1 MTAATALGYVPEYV
15 SDDVRAR
22 IVALAEESPPEPAPL
37 DVSDYLI
44 RHWCEALEDGNPLY
58 RDPAYARGAGFPG
71 IVAPPASLL
80 TTFLLPLRW
89 PWPPDGR
96 EPRRFIH
103 YDLKELLDLPVGIVT
118 DIDVTYYAP
127 VFIGDRLNTTQRLV
141 SISPWKRTRVGE
153 GHFWTIDRTYRNQ
166 HAELVARERMT
177 IFSYGRGTRTE
188 DGTAR
193 GGWSEA
199 VEEMIGGDGAYQPPE
214 PVSVYWDDVI
224 EGAALPELHMP
235 ITFTRAVYLASA
247 TRDFSPQHSNRDY
260 AQQRS
265 NTRDV
270 FVNTPFNMGMVSRLL
285 TDWAGPRSTVRRLKV
300 AMRGNV
306 CAGDEMIVT
315 GTVVAKYEAQGEH
328 RVDVDVLIAV
338 ADGPATP
345 CSATLALPRRIGNG
359 GARV

>member
-1 MTAATALGYVPEYV
+1 MTEAATLDYIPEYV

-22 IVALAEESPPEPAPL
+22 IIVLADESAPEPAPL
-37 DVSDYLI
+37 EVSEYLV

-58 RDPAYARGAGFPG
+58 LDPAYARAAGFPG
-71 IVAPPASLL
+71 VLAPPASLL

-127 VFIGDRLNTTQRLV
+127 VFVGDRLNTTQRLV

-166 HAELVARERMT
+166 RADLVARERMT
-177 IFSYGRGTRTE
+177 IFSYGRGSGNT
-188 DGTAR
+188 DGAPA

-199 VEEMIGGDGAYQPPE
+199 VEEMIGGGGPYAPPS
-214 PVSVYWDDVI
+214 PPSLTWDDVR
-224 EGAALPELHMP
+224 EGDTLPELHMP

-260 AQQRS
+260 AKQRS
-265 NTRDV
+265 KTRDV

-285 TDWAGPRSTVRRLKV
+285 TDWAGPQSIVRRLKV

-306 CAGDEMIVT
+306 CAGDEMIIT
-315 GTVVAKYEAQGEH
+315 GTVVAKYEAEGEH
-328 RVDVDVLIAV
+328 RVDVDVMIAT
-338 ADGPATP
+338 AEGPATP
-345 CSATLALPRRIGNG
+345 CSATLALPARDGRA
-359 GARV
+359 GAGA

>member
-1 MTAATALGYVPEYV
+1 MPDESVLQFLR
-15 SDDVRAR
+15 DDVSEDVRRA
-22 IVALAEESPPEPAPL
+22 ILALTDESEPEPAPL
-37 DVSDYLI
+37 DVNEYLV

-58 RDPAYARGAGFPG
+58 LDAAYARANAHPG

-89 PWPPDGR
+89 PWPPGGR

-118 DIDVTYYAP
+118 DIDVTYHAP
-127 VFIGDRLNTTQRLV
+127 VHVGDRLNTTQRLV

-166 HAELVARERMT
+166 GGEIVARERMT
-177 IFSYGRGTRTE
+177 IFSYGGGAAQQE
-188 DGTAR
+188 AAGA
-193 GGWSEA
+193 GGWSAA
-199 VEEMIGGDGAYQPPE
+199 VEEMIGGDGRYLPPE
-214 PVSVYWDDVI
+214 PASVFWEDVQV
-224 EGAALPELHMP
+224 GDALPPLSMP

-285 TDWAGPRSTVRRLKV
+285 TDWGGPRSTVRRLKL

-306 CAGDEMIVT
+306 CAGDVMTLTGAVT
-315 GTVVAKYEAQGEH
+315 AKYVEDGEP
-328 RVDVDVLIAV
+328 RVDVDVMIAT

-345 CSATLALPRRIGNG
+345 CAATLALP
-359 GARV
+359 ARDGPKPA

>member
-1 MTAATALGYVPEYV
+1 MTDAPALDYIPDYI
-15 SDDVRAR
+15 SDDVRSA
-22 IVALAEESPPEPAPL
+22 ILALAEESSPEPAPL
-37 DVSDYLI
+37 DVSEYLI
-44 RHWCEALEDGNPLY
+44 RHWCEALEDGNALY
-58 RDPAYARGAGFPG
+58 LDARYARENGHRSV
-71 IVAPPASLL
+71 VAPPASLL

-118 DIDVTYYAP
+118 DIDVTYHAP
-127 VFIGDRLNTTQRLV
+127 VFVGDRLNTTQRLV

-166 HAELVARERMT
+166 DAVLVARERMT
-177 IFSYGRGTRTE
+177 IFSYGRGSGQQE
-188 DGTAR
+188 AAGR

-199 VEEMIGGDGAYQPPE
+199 VEEMIGGDGSYQPPE
-214 PVSVYWDDVI
+214 PPSLYWDDVR
-224 EGAALPELHMP
+224 EGDALPELKMP

-260 AQQRS
+260 AHERS
-265 NTRDV
+265 KTRDV

-300 AMRGNV
+300 AMRANV
-306 CAGDEMIVT
+306 CAGDDMILT
-315 GTVVAKYEAQGEH
+315 GTVTSKYVDDGEH
-328 RVDVDVLIAV
+328 RVDVDVMIATQ
-338 ADGPATP
+338 DGPATP
-345 CSATLALPRRIGNG
+345 CAATLALPVRSD
-359 GARV
+359 GAQGR

>member
-1 MTAATALGYVPEYV
+1 MTDAAALDYIPDYV
-15 SDDVRAR
+15 SDEVRGQ
-22 IVALAEESPPEPAPL
+22 ILALAEESPPDPAPL
-37 DVSDYLI
+37 EVDEYLI

-58 RDPAYARGAGFPG
+58 LDAASARSAMFPG
-71 IVAPPASLL
+71 VVAPPASLL

-89 PWPPDGR
+89 PWPPEGGA
-96 EPRRFIH
+96 PRRFIH

-127 VFIGDRLNTTQRLV
+127 VFVGDRLNTTQRLV

-166 HAELVARERMT
+166 HAALVARERMS
-177 IFSYGRGTRTE
+177 IFSYGRGSGQQE
-188 DGTAR
+188 AAGG
-193 GGWSEA
+193 GGWSAA
-199 VEEMIGGDGAYQPPE
+199 VEEMVGGDGQYQPPE
-214 PVSVYWDDVI
+214 PPSLFWDDVR
-224 EGAALPELHMP
+224 EGDALPELTMP

-270 FVNTPFNMGMVSRLL
+270 FVNTPFNMGMVSRLM
-285 TDWAGPRSTVRRLKV
+285 TDWAGPRSTVRRMKV

-306 CAGDEMIVT
+306 CAGDDMIVT
-315 GTVVAKYEAQGEH
+315 GTVVAKYVAEGEH
-328 RVDVDVLIAV
+328 RVDVDIMIAT
-338 ADGPATP
+338 AEGPATP
-345 CSATLALPRRIGNG
+345 CQATLALPARG
-359 GARV
+359 GDGAPAR